1 MHATENPVA
10 HNMKIEGIIMIR
22 RNLAKILVAL
32 SLCWLLPAS
41 VALAQESA
49 PFSVSPLIKIGDT
62 TRYGSY
68 TIKKI
73 GDGIYQLDDRSPER
87 TTGGVDMY
95 LICGKEKALMVDLGN
110 NYIDGYAPDKRAPR
124 KNAAEEFRAVVYGLV
139 GKLPLEAAITHMH
152 PDHDGMTGA
161 LMNRNVTFWASDGED
176 LTALKT
182 QYGIDPKVYSVFTCG
197 KKSFDLGGGRILD
210 TFMVRGHSGGGALYI
225 LKKEGMVFT
234 GDALGSGFG
243 VGVSSGER
251 VRNMAEDTQKLVDYM
266 TANFSPYQRYALQV
280 YTGHSWQN
288 GYGGSYKVGET
299 PVDVGYLDW
308 RFIQDMRS
316 CVNAIV
322 KGEWRTEGSRL
333 RFLPMSNET
342 SNMPSNAGRGNRGYM
357 VYGTGSLMITPEIAN
372 DAAGLKVPESPKK

>member
-1 MHATENPVA
+1 MS
-10 HNMKIEGIIMIR
+10 R
-22 RNLAKILVAL
+22 SLVPWVMAGL
-32 SLCWLLPAS
+32 FVCTLLPAGL
-41 VALAQESA
+41 ALAEGAA
-49 PFSVSPLIKIGDT
+49 PFDASPLVTIGDT
-62 TRYGSY
+62 IRYGSY

-73 GDGIYQLDDRSPER
+73 GDGIYQINDRSPER

-95 LICGKEKALMVDLGN
+95 LIRGETKALMVDLGN

-124 KNAAEEFRAVVYGLV
+124 PNAAEEFRAVVYGLV

-161 LMNRNVTFWASDGED
+161 LLNRNVTFWASAGED
-176 LTALKT
+176 LTALQQ
-182 QYGIDPKVYSVFTCG
+182 QYGIDPSVYSVFTCG
-197 KKSFDLGGGRILD
+197 KKSFDLGGGRVVE
-210 TFMVRGHSGGGALYI
+210 TFLIRGHSGGAAVYV
-225 LKKEGMVFT
+225 LKKDRMLFT

-251 VRNMAEDTQKLVDYM
+251 VRNMAEDTQKLVDYSM
-266 TANFSPYQRYALQV
+266 ANFSPYERYALQV

-288 GYGGSYKVGET
+288 GYGGSYKVGDT

-322 KGEWRTEGSRL
+322 KGQWLAEGSRL
-333 RFLPMSNET
+333 RFLEMSDDT
-342 SNMPSNAGRGNRGYM
+342 SRLPSNAGRGKRGYM
-357 VYGTGSLMITPEIAN
+357 VYGIGSLMITPEVAH
-372 DAAGLKVPESPKK
+372 DAAGLKMPANAEK

>member
-1 MHATENPVA
+1 MLLRKGGPL
-10 HNMKIEGIIMIR
+10 R
-22 RNLAKILVAL
+22 RL
-32 SLCWLLPAS
+32 SARDS
-41 VALAQESA
+41 
-49 PFSVSPLIKIGDT
+49 IGDT
-62 TRYGSY
+62 IRYGSY

-73 GDGIYQLDDRSPER
+73 GEGIYQIDDRSPEK

-95 LICGKEKALMVDLGN
+95 LIRGEAKALLVDLGN

-124 KNAAEEFRAVVYGLV
+124 PNAADEFRAVVYGLA

-161 LMNRNVTFWASDGED
+161 LLNRNVTLWAPAGED
-176 LTALKT
+176 LTALRQ
-182 QYGIDPKVYSVFTCG
+182 QYGIDPSVLSVFTCG
-197 KKSFDLGGGRILD
+197 EKSFDLGGARILD
-210 TFMVRGHSGGGALYI
+210 TFLVRGHSGGAAVYI
-225 LKKEGMVFT
+225 LKRERMLFT

-251 VRNMAEDTQKLVDYM
+251 VRNMAEDTQKLVDYV
-266 TANFSPYQRYALQV
+266 ASNFSPSERYALQV

-288 GYGGSYKVGET
+288 GYGGSYKVGDT

-322 KGEWRTEGSRL
+322 KGEWLAEGSRL
-333 RFLPMSNET
+333 RFLEMSGDT
-342 SNMPSNAGRGNRGYM
+342 SRLPSNAGRGKRGYM
-357 VYGTGSLMITPEIAN
+357 VYGIGSLMITPEVAH
-372 DAAGLKVPESPKK
+372 DAAGLKMPRSAGE